1 MVGTLKLMDEI
12 TDHYDVVMYD
22 VDIYIYLTPIVKDE
36 SQEIL
41 CRYVG

>member
-22 VDIYIYLTPIVKDE
+22 VDNIM
-36 SQEIL
+36 L
-41 CRYVG
+41 CLEEPGKSYTKFM